1 MPTSKFSLSVT
12 CCLFLIPAM
21 APSQQ
26 MNNLDRDRAQ
36 VMLSQVMGEV
46 RKHYY
51 DPAFHG
57 LNWEQTTEEARKK
70 IDVAPSNN
78 MALANIAAT
87 LDKLNDSHTF
97 FLPPMRPYHHDY
109 GFNYLMVG
117 DRCFVGQVRPK
128 SDAETKGL
136 KPGDEILSIN
146 DFTPTRDTLWKLEYV
161 FGVLRPQPSLQLELQ
176 SPTGEQRK
184 IEVAAKIVQGKL
196 TRDLTKPSGDFWDL
210 VRQDESFMHLM
221 RARWAEFGDQ
231 LAILKFGEFIFSP
244 VEVRSMTGKARKY
257 KALIIDLRG
266 NPGGAVETLK
276 RLTGDMFEKNV
287 KIADLVERKDKKV
300 EMADG
305 AGGAAFTG
313 KLIVLVDSRSASS
326 SEMFARVMQLEKRGI
341 VLGDQTSGSVM
352 ESRHYLERAGAD
364 TVVFY
369 GVSVTIADVIM
380 SDGKSL
386 EHVGI
391 TPDQLMLPS
400 AAAIAAG
407 KDPVLAYAAELA
419 GVKLTPEEAGKLFPY
434 EWMPQ

>member
-1 MPTSKFSLSVT
+1 MRTSKFSIPVICSL
-12 CCLFLIPAM
+12 LLISTM
-21 APSQQ
+21 AQSQQ
-26 MNNLDRDRAQ
+26 MNKLDRDRAQ
-36 VMLSQVMGEV
+36 VMLSEVMGEV
-46 RKHYY
+46 KKHYY

-57 LNWEQTTEEARKK
+57 LNWEQTVDEAKKK
-70 IDVAPSNN
+70 IEVAPSNN

-97 FLPPMRPYHHDY
+97 FLPPARPYHHDY

-117 DRCFVGQVRPK
+117 DHCFVGQVRPK

-161 FGVLRPQPSLQLELQ
+161 FNILRPQPSLQLELQ

-184 IEVAAKIVQGKL
+184 IEVAAKFVQGKL
-196 TRDLTKPSGDFWDL
+196 TQDMTQASSDYWDL
-210 VRQDESFMHLM
+210 LREDEAWMHIM

-244 VEVRSMTGKARKY
+244 IEVRSMTGKARKH
-257 KALIIDLRG
+257 KTLIIDLRG

-276 RLTGDMFEKNV
+276 HLTGDMFEKDV
-287 KIADLVERKDKKV
+287 KIADLAERKDKKV
-300 EMADG
+300 EMANG
-305 AGGAAFTG
+305 AGGSAFTG
-313 KLIVLVDSRSASS
+313 KVIVLVDSRSASS

-341 VLGDQTSGSVM
+341 VVGDQTSGSVM
-352 ESRHYLERAGAD
+352 ESKHYVDQAGAD
-364 TVVFY
+364 VVVFY

-386 EHVGI
+386 EHVGV
-391 TPDQLMLPS
+391 TPDELMLPS

-407 KDPVLAYAAELA
+407 NDPVLAHAAELA

-434 EWMPQ
+434 EWPPQ